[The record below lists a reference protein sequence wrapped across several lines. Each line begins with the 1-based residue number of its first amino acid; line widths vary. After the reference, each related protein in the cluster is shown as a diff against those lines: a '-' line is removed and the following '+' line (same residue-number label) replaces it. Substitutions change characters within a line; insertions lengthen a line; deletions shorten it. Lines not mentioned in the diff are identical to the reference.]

1 MSVIF
6 GGARPQQSNSIKS
19 YQREINK
26 HVRQMERESTKCLS
40 NERLIIREIKKNAEK
55 NDMHIAKLK
64 AKELIR
70 ARMFRRRIVV
80 TQQSLSTLSQE
91 LAMIHT
97 SQHSQEILAKTT
109 CILQQLNKKMDIS
122 STYRML
128 MEFEKQSMAMT
139 EKQEI
144 LNDTMDNMMELD
156 DSEVDSTLASVFEEL
171 GLQFSN
177 DLKSAQASTTKELDL
192 ETRFAQLVANR

>member
-1 MSVIF
+1 MSILF
-6 GGARPQQSNSIKS
+6 GGARPPQSNSIKT
-19 YQREINK
+19 YQREINR

-40 NERLIIREIKKNAEK
+40 NEKLIIKEIKKNAEK

-70 ARMFRRRIVV
+70 ARMFRRRIIV

-91 LAMIHT
+91 LSMIHT

-109 CILQQLNKKMDIS
+109 VILQALNKKMDIS
-122 STYRML
+122 STYKML
-128 MEFEKQSMAMT
+128 VEFEKQNITMT
-139 EKQEI
+139 EKQEV

-156 DSEVDSTLASVFEEL
+156 DSEVDATLASVFEEL
-171 GLQFSN
+171 GLQISG
-177 DLKSAQASTTKELDL
+177 DLRAAQHVQEMDVD
-192 ETRFAQLVANR
+192 TRFAQLLAQQRA